1 MISTDTHTHTQRLIR
16 KYYEQHKVGPEVDC
30 GGKFVNSDQKVGK
43 EAEASKEKELPGCPE
58 NESDDSESTKIQ
70 RTFSEVYLKVGVL

>member
-1 MISTDTHTHTQRLIR
+1 MISTDAHTQRLIR

-30 GGKFVNSDQKVGK
+30 GKFVNSDQKVGK
-43 EAEASKEKELPGCPE
+43 EAEASKEKELTGCPE